1 MSLPAYLLDLNVILD
16 YLQNRPPHAQ
26 AAESLF
32 VAAKFSKVALWA
44 SGDAFSTLFYV
55 LEREFRQQKR
65 PDSSALAQS
74 KIQGLLKRIAVAPV
88 TKSVLDTA
96 IAYEMDDFE
105 DAIQA
110 VAAVEAG
117 VTTLVTRD
125 ANGYDDFPPNALAVL
140 TPAQALALL

>member
-1 MSLPAYLLDLNVILD
+1 VSLPAYLLDLNVILD

-26 AAESLF
+26 DAEDLF
-32 VAAKFSKVALWA
+32 VAAKSSKVALWV

-65 PDSSALAQS
+65 PNSSALAQS
-74 KIQGLLKRIAVAPV
+74 KIQGLLKRVSVAPV
-88 TKSVLDTA
+88 TKAVLDTA
-96 IAYEMDDFE
+96 IAYGLDDFE

-125 ANGYDDFPPNALAVL
+125 ADGYDDFPPNTLAVL